1 MSTEHEQPTQEQIDA
16 ALAITS
22 LVPIKR
28 EMTSPEIDAWF
39 SARDAVSAHARL
51 GETNV
56 ETAARILAEAYKSAT
71 KPRETQTLWQPP
83 QTAPKNQL
91 ILANTGYPW
100 PVLAHWCEVS
110 EKWAT
115 SILNEDLAA
124 GDKIDVWFET
134 EYEDE
139 KALVGWMPLPAF
151 TNRPKTGQAQGAKK

>member
-16 ALAITS
+16 ALAIVR
-22 LVPIKR
+22 LLPIKR

-71 KPRETQTLWQPP
+71 KPSETQTLWQPP

-100 PVLAHWCEVS
+100 PVLARWCDAS
-110 EKWAT
+110 GKWAT
-115 SILNEDLAA
+115 ACLTACEMATGKA
-124 GDKIDVWFET
+124 DVWFET

-139 KALVGWMPLPAF
+139 KALIGWMPLPAF
-151 TNRPKTGQAQGAKK
+151 PNRPKTGQTLEAKK